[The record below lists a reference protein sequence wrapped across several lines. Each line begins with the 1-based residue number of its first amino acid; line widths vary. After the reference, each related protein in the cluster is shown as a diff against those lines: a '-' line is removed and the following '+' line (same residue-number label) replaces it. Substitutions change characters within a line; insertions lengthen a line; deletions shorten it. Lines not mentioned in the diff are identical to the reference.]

1 VFRITLGHG
10 GAERAA
16 TVGGS
21 VIVLQARALDLPVPS
36 DPEECR
42 RGRLPKPGQRPLLST
57 EDKKRPSLDRG
68 GPSVLRAACG
78 NRTHDLR
85 ITSASLWPTELRR
98 PSQRLCKSSAFLGR
112 TEIESGRVSTPPV
125 RAGRWCR
132 GSGPGRWRT
141 RSP

>member
-1 VFRITLGHG
+1 RITLGHG

-85 ITSASLWPTELRR
+85 ITSLARRVQGCPETVSELGG
-98 PSQRLCKSSAFLGR
+98 RLSEGQ
-112 TEIESGRVSTPPV
+112 
-125 RAGRWCR
+125 
-132 GSGPGRWRT
+132 
-141 RSP
+141 